1 MQTKNEKTK
10 NRIRLSLIA
19 FILFGVIPVFFYSCK
34 GDRNDK
40 TGWLTATVERQ
51 DISDMVTCTGTLEP
65 ISTVDVGT
73 QVSGRVDKIYVD
85 YNNVVSQGELL
96 AELDQT
102 VLLAALSSAKSSM
115 ATAKSELEYKEKNYE
130 RFKVLYE
137 KQLISSSDYEEAL
150 YSYQKAQNDYNVS
163 VSNYQTAETNLGYA
177 KIYSPI
183 DGVVLSREVEE
194 GQTVAASFETPTL
207 FTIAND
213 LTKMRVIANVD
224 EADMG
229 GIATGQRVMFTV
241 DAFPYEEF
249 TGTTTQVRLSPT
261 TTNNVVTYEVVVDA
275 PNNGLKLKP
284 GMTATC
290 TIYTLD
296 QPGVLTVPSQAVN
309 FNPGNEPIRGNDTVV
324 WVLGQNNALARREV
338 KTGNSNNTYIEIV
351 SGLSEGETV
360 VIGQNAGETTIQVPA
375 DSGSESSPFLNQPPR
390 RRGGG
395 GPGGGR

>member
-1 MQTKNEKTK
+1 MKTK
-10 NRIRLSLIA
+10 NNKSKSHIRLSYRA
-19 FILFGVIPVFFYSCK
+19 FLLLTGIMMISFYSCK
-34 GDRNDK
+34 GNKDNK
-40 TGWLTATVERQ
+40 IEWLTATVERQ
-51 DISDMVTCTGTLEP
+51 DISNMVTCTGTLEP
-65 ISTVDVGT
+65 ISKIDVGT

-85 YNNVVSQGELL
+85 YNSVVSQGELL

-102 VLLAALSSAKSSM
+102 VLLATLSSAKSSM

-150 YSYQKAQNDYNVS
+150 YSYQKAQNDYNVG

-183 DGVVLSREVEE
+183 NGVVLSREVEE

-213 LTKMRVIANVD
+213 LTKMRVIAEVD

-229 GIATGQRVMFTV
+229 NIATGQRVMFTV

-275 PNNGLKLKP
+275 PNNELKLKP

-296 QPGVLTVPSQAVN
+296 KPDVLTVPSQAVN
-309 FNPGNEPIRGNDTVV
+309 FNPGNETISENDTVV
-324 WVLGQNNALARREV
+324 WVLDQGNYPILRQI
-338 KTGNSNNTYIEIV
+338 KTGNSNNIYTEV
-351 SGLSEGETV
+351 LSGLSEGEK
-360 VIGQNAGETTIQVPA
+360 VITGKNAQVTKLATPP
-375 DSGSESSPFLNQPPR
+375 DSGNESSPFMSQPP

-395 GPGGGR
+395 GR

>member
-1 MQTKNEKTK
+1 MKTKNNKSK
-10 NRIRLSLIA
+10 NRIRLYYMA
-19 FILFGVIPVFFYSCK
+19 FILLAEIIMISCYSCK
-34 GDRNDK
+34 GNKDNK
-40 TGWLTATVERQ
+40 IQWLTAIVERQ
-51 DISDMVTCTGTLEP
+51 DISNMVTCTGTLEP

-73 QVSGRVDKIYVD
+73 QVSGRVDKIYFD
-85 YNNVVSQGELL
+85 YNSVVSQGELL

-102 VLLAALSSAKSSM
+102 VLLATLSSAKSSM

-150 YSYQKAQNDYNVS
+150 YSYQKAQNDYNVG

-183 DGVVLSREVEE
+183 NGVILSREVEE

-213 LTKMRVIANVD
+213 LTKMRVIAKVD

-229 GIATGQRVMFTV
+229 DIAAGQRVTFTV
-241 DAFPYEEF
+241 DAFPYQEF
-249 TGTTTQVRLSPT
+249 TGSTTQVRLSPT

-275 PNNGLKLKP
+275 PNDGLKLKP

-296 QPGVLTVPSQAVN
+296 KPEVLTVPSQAVN
-309 FNPGNEPIRGNDTVV
+309 FNPGNKTLNENDTVV
-324 WVLGQNNALARREV
+324 WVLDQNNILVRREV
-338 KTGNSNNTYIEIV
+338 KTGNSNNVHTEIL
-351 SGLSEGETV
+351 SGLSEGEKV
-360 VIGQNAGETTIQVPA
+360 VIGQDAEETALQSLP
-375 DSGSESSPFLNQPPR
+375 DSGNESSPFLNQPPR
-390 RRGGG
+390 RRGGA
-395 GPGGGR
+395 PGGGR

>member
-1 MQTKNEKTK
+1 MKTK
-10 NRIRLSLIA
+10 NCLMWMLACVLLFLIS
-19 FILFGVIPVFFYSCK
+19 SCK
-34 GDRNDK
+34 HKENKGAQW
-40 TGWLTATVERQ
+40 TTAVAEKQ
-51 DISDMVTCTGTLEP
+51 DIEKMVTCTGTLEP

-85 YNNVVSQGELL
+85 YNSVVIQGQLL

-102 VLLAALSSAKSSM
+102 VLLAALSSAESSL

-150 YSYQKAQNDYNVS
+150 YAYQKAQNDYNVS
-163 VSNYQTAETNLGYA
+163 KSNYHTAQTNLGYA

-183 DGVVLSREVEE
+183 DGVVLSREVEV

-213 LTKMRVIANVD
+213 LTKMRVIAEVD

-229 GIATGQRVMFTV
+229 DIVDGLRVTFSV

-275 PNNGLKLKP
+275 PNQGLKLKP

-290 TIYTLD
+290 KIFTLY
-296 QPGVLTVPSQAVN
+296 QPDVLTVPLQAIS
-309 FNPGNEPIRGNDTVV
+309 FNPGNAAANTGDTAV
-324 WVLGQNNALARREV
+324 WILDEKNIPQRKIV
-338 KTGNSNNTYIEIV
+338 KTGNSTNTYVEIL
-351 SGLSEGETV
+351 SGLSEGEK
-360 VIGQNAGETTIQVPA
+360 VIIGESQVEAVKEVPA
-375 DSGSESSPFLNQPPR
+375 DSGEESSPFLNQPPR
-390 RRGGG
+390 PRGGR
-395 GPGGGR
+395 PQ

>member
-1 MQTKNEKTK
+1 MKTK
-10 NRIRLSLIA
+10 NNNSKRCISLSFMA
-19 FILFGVIPVFFYSCK
+19 FILLTGIMMTSFYSCK
-34 GDRNDK
+34 DNKNDK
-40 TGWLTATVERQ
+40 IEWLTESVERQ
-51 DISDMVTCTGTLEP
+51 DISNMVTCTGTLEP
-65 ISTVDVGT
+65 ITKIDVGT

-85 YNNVVSQGELL
+85 YNSIVSQGELL

-102 VLLAALSSAKSSM
+102 VLLATLSSARSSM
-115 ATAKSELEYKEKNYE
+115 ATAKSELEYKEKNYG

-150 YSYQKAQNDYNVS
+150 YSYQKARNDYNVS
-163 VSNYQTAETNLGYA
+163 VSSYQTAETNLGYA

-213 LTKMRVIANVD
+213 LTKMRVIAEVD

-229 GIATGQRVMFTV
+229 DIAIGQRVMFTV

-261 TTNNVVTYEVVVDA
+261 TTNNVVTYEVVVEA
-275 PNNGLKLKP
+275 PNGGLKLKP

-296 QPGVLTVPSQAVN
+296 KPDALAVPSQAVN
-309 FNPGNEPIRGNDTVV
+309 FNPGNEMISEKDTVV
-324 WVLGQNNALARREV
+324 WVLDENNFPVRRQI
-338 KTGNSNNTYIEIV
+338 KTGNSNNMYTEVI
-351 SGLSEGETV
+351 SGLTEGEK
-360 VIGQNAGETTIQVPA
+360 VITGKNTQPAKLTTQP
-375 DSGSESSPFLNQPPR
+375 DSGNESSPFMAQPP

-395 GPGGGR
+395 GGRR

>member
-1 MQTKNEKTK
+1 MKTK
-10 NRIRLSLIA
+10 NNQSKKRIMLSNTA
-19 FILFGVIPVFFYSCK
+19 FIFLSGIMLTSFYSCK
-34 GDRNDK
+34 ENKNNK
-40 TGWLTATVERQ
+40 TEWLTGTVERQ
-51 DISDMVTCTGTLEP
+51 DISNMVTCTGTLEP
-65 ISTVDVGT
+65 ITKIDVGT

-85 YNNVVSQGELL
+85 YNSVVSQGELL

-102 VLLAALSSAKSSM
+102 VLQATLSSARSSM
-115 ATAKSELEYKEKNYE
+115 STAKSELEYKEKNYE
-130 RFKVLYE
+130 RFRVLYE

-150 YSYQKAQNDYNVS
+150 YAYQKAQNDYNVG
-163 VSNYQTAETNLGYA
+163 VSNYQTAQTNLGYA

-183 DGVVLSREVEE
+183 NGVVLSREVEE

-213 LTKMRVIANVD
+213 LTKMRVIAEVD

-229 GIATGQRVMFTV
+229 NIATGQRVMFTV

-261 TTNNVVTYEVVVDA
+261 TTNNVVTYEVVVEA
-275 PNNGLKLKP
+275 PNDGLKLKP

-296 QPGVLTVPSQAVN
+296 KPDVLTVPSQAVN
-309 FNPGNEPIRGNDTVV
+309 FNPGNEMIGEKDTVV
-324 WVLGQNNALARREV
+324 WVLDQANSPIRRQI
-338 KTGNSNNTYIEIV
+338 KTGNSNNIYTEVV
-351 SGLSEGETV
+351 SGLSEGEKV
-360 VIGQNAGETTIQVPA
+360 VTGKNTQASRLANPP
-375 DSGSESSPFLNQPPR
+375 DSGNESSPFMAQPP

-395 GPGGGR
+395 GGR

>member
-1 MQTKNEKTK
+1 MKTK
-10 NRIRLSLIA
+10 NNDLKRRIRLSFIA
-19 FILFGVIPVFFYSCK
+19 FILLAGIMIISFYSCK
-34 GDRNDK
+34 DNKNDK
-40 TGWLTATVERQ
+40 IEWLTGSVERQ
-51 DISDMVTCTGTLEP
+51 DISNMVTCTGTLEP
-65 ISTVDVGT
+65 ISKIDVGT

-85 YNNVVSQGELL
+85 YNSVVSQGELL

-102 VLLAALSSAKSSM
+102 VLQATLSSAKSSM

-150 YSYQKAQNDYNVS
+150 YSYQKARNDYNVG

-183 DGVVLSREVEE
+183 NGVVLSREVEE

-213 LTKMRVIANVD
+213 LTKMRVIAEVD

-229 GIATGQRVMFTV
+229 DIATGQRVMFTV

-261 TTNNVVTYEVVVDA
+261 TTNNVVTYEVVVEA
-275 PNNGLKLKP
+275 PNDGLKLKP

-296 QPGVLTVPSQAVN
+296 KPDVLTVPSQAVN
-309 FNPGNEPIRGNDTVV
+309 FNPGNEPIGEKDTVV
-324 WVLGQNNALARREV
+324 WVLDQGNLLVRRQIE
-338 KTGNSNNTYIEIV
+338 TGNSNNMYTEV
-351 SGLSEGETV
+351 LSGVNEGEKV
-360 VIGQNAGETTIQVPA
+360 VTGKNTQPAKLTTQP
-375 DSGSESSPFLNQPPR
+375 DSGNESSPFMAQPP

-395 GPGGGR
+395 GGRR

>member
-1 MQTKNEKTK
+1 MKTM
-10 NRIRLSLIA
+10 NNSVFTLLMWGIVLI
-19 FILFGVIPVFFYSCK
+19 FFYSCK
-34 GDRNDK
+34 ENKNNK
-40 TGWLTATVERQ
+40 TEWITEDVKRQ
-51 DISDMVTCTGTLEP
+51 DISNTVTCTGTLEP
-65 ISTVDVGT
+65 ITKIDVGT
-73 QVSGRVDKIYVD
+73 QVSGKVDKIYVD
-85 YNNVVSQGELL
+85 YNSMVSQGELL

-102 VLLAALSSAKSSM
+102 VLLAHLSSAESSM
-115 ATAKSELEYKEKNYE
+115 STAKSELEYKKKNYD

-150 YSYQKAQNDYNVS
+150 YAYQKAQNDYNVG
-163 VSNYQTAETNLGYA
+163 VSNFQTAQTNLGYA

-207 FTIAND
+207 FTIAKD
-213 LTKMRVIANVD
+213 LTKMRVIAEVD

-229 GIATGQRVMFTV
+229 EIAIGQRVTFSV

-261 TTNNVVTYEVVVDA
+261 TTNNVVTYEVVVEA

-296 QPGVLTVPSQAVN
+296 KSDVLAVLSQALN
-309 FNPGNEPIRGNDTVV
+309 FMPENEVPDVADTVV
-324 WVLGQNNALARREV
+324 WVLGENNLPARRQV
-338 KTGNSNNTYIEIV
+338 KTGNSNNSYTEIL
-351 SGLSEGETV
+351 SGLSEGEK
-360 VIGQNAGETTIQVPA
+360 VITGKSMQETKVSTST
-375 DSGSESSPFLNQPPR
+375 DRGSESSPFMAQPP

-395 GPGGGR
+395 GRP